1 MENWTLHFTAPIV
14 QQGNRAFLV
23 LPEEVGDRWGKRP
36 HHYVAGTIHERE
48 IRGRTEVWN
57 GQYIL
62 PLGPTWLRDNN
73 VRVGM
78 SVECAL
84 CLESPLIEELA
95 DDIARALEAEPQ
107 AKAFFEEIAPF
118 YRKNYLRWIEDA
130 KRPETRARRIAEVV
144 QLLKE
149 GRRQR

>member
-1 MENWTLHFTAPIV
+1 MNRTLHFTVQIV

-23 LPEEVGDRWGKRP
+23 LPEEVVNRWGKRA
-36 HHYVAGTIHERE
+36 HHYVAGTIHERKV
-48 IRGRTEVWN
+48 RGRTEVWN

-62 PLGPTWLRDNN
+62 PLGPTWLRDND
-73 VRVGM
+73 VQVGM
-78 SVECAL
+78 HVACAL
-84 CLESPLIEELA
+84 CLESPVMEDLA

-118 YRKNYLRWIEDA
+118 YRKNYLRWIEEA
-130 KRPETRARRIAEVV
+130 KRAETRAARITEVV